1 MTNELGTPEPGS
13 EWHWNGE
20 QWLWWDGTQWEE
32 AGVSAVGAPSTPLT
46 ADAAGEAVTTAVPEP
61 PPAPVVPSAAAATLS
76 PPPAPPPPAAAT
88 VAAPSA
94 PAAPAAAATTATPA
108 AVGSPA
114 APAPPQRS
122 GMGVGGVLAIVF
134 GGLLALLLIG
144 GLVEWIVS
152 AVGGGDED
160 VVTLQ
165 TEPLS
170 TSVAAFT
177 PPMGTD
183 TTVTTPVRGSG
194 VQTVPAET
202 VGLFGGTLNNASC
215 NKDQLVAYLQANP
228 DKAGPWAQTLGI
240 TPAQIPTFVASLT
253 PVLLRSDTVVTNH
266 GFENGKI
273 TTMPAVLQAGTAV
286 LVNEY
291 GQPVVKCYCGN
302 PLTPAPTQLNKVKY
316 TGPTWPGFQPG
327 AVTVIQ
333 SSSTV
338 INNYTLVDVT
348 TNQTFVRVA
357 GTSGTADTPS
367 NVPAPEVL
375 TPAPVAPT
383 PQPTAPAPP
392 TAVTEAGRESQAI
405 AAVQNAYRSCAS
417 MMGDTEGVEEVIAG
431 ATYNAAPTGNVA
443 GEYSVVVGDSSGSF
457 EYLVNVDTGVVDAV
471 NADAQ
476 LVADACPGVFS

>member
-1 MTNELGTPEPGS
+1 MTNELGNPGPGS

-32 AGVSAVGAPSTPLT
+32 AGVSAAGAPSAPPTP
-46 ADAAGEAVTTAVPEP
+46 DVAGEAATIAVPT
-61 PPAPVVPSAAAATLS
+61 PPAAPATATVAAAPT
-76 PPPAPPPPAAAT
+76 PPAAAT
-88 VAAPSA
+88 AAAPA
-94 PAAPAAAATTATPA
+94 PAATAAAVTTAAPE
-108 AVGSPA
+108 AVGAPV

-144 GLVEWIVS
+144 GLLAWIVS

-183 TTVTTPVRGSG
+183 TTVTTPVRGTG

-286 LVNEY
+286 LVNQY

-302 PLTPAPTQLNKVKY
+302 PLTPAPAQLNQVKY

-333 SSSTV
+333 SSTTV

-375 TPAPVAPT
+375 TPAPA
-383 PQPTAPAPP
+383 APAPQPSAPAPQP

-405 AAVQNAYRSCAS
+405 AAVQNAYRTCSS
-417 MMGDTEGVEEVIAG
+417 VMGDTEGVEEVIAG

>member
-1 MTNELGTPEPGS
+1 MPDSVGGS
-13 EWHWNGE
+13 GVGPEWHWNGQE
-20 QWLWWDGTQWEE
+20 WLWWDGSRWVE
-32 AGVSAVGAPSTPLT
+32 AGIT
-46 ADAAGEAVTTAVPEP
+46 AQAT
-61 PPAPVVPSAAAATLS
+61 PSAATLPVGQSAAGVT
-76 PPPAPPPPAAAT
+76 APVP
-88 VAAPSA
+88 VAVVEA
-94 PAAPAAAATTATPA
+94 PAAPAAT
-108 AVGSPA
+108 A
-114 APAPPQRS
+114 APAVVAVGPPQKR
-122 GMGVGGVLAIVF
+122 GMGVGGILAIVF
-134 GGLLALLLIG
+134 GGLLALLLVG
-144 GLVEWIVS
+144 GLIAFAVS
-152 AVGGGDED
+152 RLGGDED

-183 TTVTTPVRGSG
+183 TPVTTPVRGSG

-202 VGLFGGTLNNASC
+202 VGLFGGTLNNGTC
-215 NKDQLVAYLQANP
+215 DKDQLVAYLQANP

-240 TPAQIPTFVASLT
+240 APAQIPTFVAALT

-286 LVNEY
+286 LVNQY

-302 PLTPAPTQLNKVKY
+302 PLTAAPAQLSKVKY

-333 SSSTV
+333 ASTTV

-367 NVPAPEVL
+367 NAPVPEVL
-375 TPAPVAPT
+375 TPETPVPT
-383 PQPTAPAPP
+383 TPALPAPAPTTPAP
-392 TAVTEAGRESQAI
+392 TAATEAGREGEAI
-405 AAVQNAYRSCAS
+405 AAVQNAYRTCSS
-417 MMGDTEGVEEVIAG
+417 VMGDTEGVEEIIAG
-431 ATYNAAPTGNVA
+431 ASYNAAPTGA
-443 GEYSVVVGDSSGSF
+443 APGEYSVVVGDSSGSF
-457 EYLVNVDTGVVDAV
+457 EYIVNVDSGTVAAV

-476 LVADACPGVFS
+476 LVAEACPGVFS